1 MAADKPDATKKADAL
16 AAAVAKEVRANAPAI
31 EDCFRAELARTRGNA
46 SFGEGD
52 LAGALR
58 DWTEAV
64 RLSGD
69 LPGAAAESKARAL
82 GNLSMLKLSYFAD
95 VRGAVNDAAASAEA
109 DPTYAKA
116 YARHAAALRCAL
128 GDGAPEILRA
138 FQAADAVRLPP
149 REEKVLKRQRLECKH
164 RRKAYEA
171 QVQEL
176 AERPVAPGGAPL
188 DAHIAAKLDEHAR
201 AASAAVGE
209 PSPRGLP
216 EAAGRRVLACLD
228 WRRAA
233 PPRVLD
239 AAARASLAADA
250 VAFGATCRAARR
262 AADAGLA
269 AALAPRLT
277 WRALATAP
285 DGALDDVRRVDCAD
299 DDGALVAACLV
310 RCPRVA
316 EVALRGTLAFPVD
329 AALGACGSRLTSLRL
344 DDVSAPDGFWR
355 AALRGCPLLYAV
367 DAKPVRGADELCEAL
382 GKECGLLR
390 DLELRAAFGVDVAAG
405 KALAAGCP
413 NLRRVAV
420 RGGPTVDNYALE
432 PLLRRCLRLEALAL
446 ADCSAVDDELLLD
459 VADVAADLPL
469 ALADLSLHRT
479 SCTRAGVDALR
490 DALAKDE
497 HTTALRIDF
506 DGPPAD
512 DAPPPVESP
521 LT

>member
-1 MAADKPDATKKADAL
+1 MAADKPAADADTPDATHKADAL

-95 VRGAVNDAAASAEA
+95 VRGAVDDAAASAEA

-171 QVQEL
+171 QVTEL

-188 DAHIAAKLDEHAR
+188 DAHIAAKLDEHAAR
-201 AASAAVGE
+201 RLRAVGE
-209 PSPRGLP
+209 PSARASPRP
-216 EAAGRRVLACLD
+216 PAAVLACLD

-239 AAARASLAADA
+239 AAARAALAADA
-250 VAFGATCRAARR
+250 
-262 AADAGLA
+262 
-269 AALAPRLT
+269 
-277 WRALATAP
+277 
-285 DGALDDVRRVDCAD
+285 
-299 DDGALVAACLV
+299 
-310 RCPRVA
+310 
-316 EVALRGTLAFPVD
+316 VALRGTLAFPVD

-432 PLLRRCLRLEALAL
+432 PLLRKCLRLEALAL

-497 HTTALRIDF
+497 HNTALRIDF